1 MTKKLISL
9 FLVLSMALS
18 ITACGDKAP
27 DVTGR
32 YEVVSA
38 KWEDGSGTTDGE
50 WIELKKGGKG
60 TLYIGFEFDFKWKLN
75 GENFTGTL
83 SFLGI
88 KESLDGTLENGVLSV
103 QYGDVLCVHKGRCRK
118 ARGYRST
125 SRRRRECS
133 QIR

>member
-9 FLVLSMALS
+9 FLVLFMALS

-32 YEVVSA
+32 YEAVSA

-75 GENFTGTL
+75 GENFT
-83 SFLGI
+83 
-88 KESLDGTLENGVLSV
+88 E
-103 QYGDVLCVHKGRCRK
+103 
-118 ARGYRST
+118 RSP
-125 SRRRRECS
+125 S
-133 QIR
+133 